1 MDTKTIKRWIKINPR
16 YIGPELSKHIRE
28 EITKQMFKEC
38 DEKTGHV
45 IRIVKVYDILDNRI
59 QNSSSEMVVFVKFEI
74 EIFKPISGL
83 NIPSIIKAIYPDG
96 ILVESYDIQKILIPA
111 STYKGLY
118 VLENMV
124 LTGGNSI
131 LSKGDTLNVEITAVR
146 YDDHCFSCLG
156 VIA

>member
-1 MDTKTIKRWIKINPR
+1 
-16 YIGPELSKHIRE
+16 
-28 EITKQMFKEC
+28 
-38 DEKTGHV
+38 
-45 IRIVKVYDILDNRI
+45 
-59 QNSSSEMVVFVKFEI
+59 
-74 EIFKPISGL
+74 
-83 NIPSIIKAIYPDG
+83 
-96 ILVESYDIQKILIPA
+96 
-111 STYKGLY
+111 